1 MMADQ
6 ETDEPKKKGGL
17 VKIIGLV
24 LGGLLLV
31 GVGLGAGFFMF
42 GGNGSTP
49 SAEIEQIIER
59 KLKESGQLPEEGDA
73 EGEAEGE
80 EPALNKKETPKID
93 TFVTSYFE
101 FEATLHPT

>member
-42 GGNGSTP
+42 GGMVLL
-49 SAEIEQIIER
+49 QVL
-59 KLKESGQLPEEGDA
+59 KLSR
-73 EGEAEGE
+73 
-80 EPALNKKETPKID
+80 
-93 TFVTSYFE
+93 S
-101 FEATLHPT
+101 